1 MSPQKSTQLIL
12 VRHGETE
19 WSKSGQHTGRTD
31 VPLTENGRAQ
41 AIGLIP
47 ALSKI
52 EFSQVL
58 SSPLSRASE
67 TASLAG
73 IGEHAKTTADLAEF
87 DYGQYEGLTTPHIQ
101 EQVPGWTVWTD
112 PCPGGETLEKVG
124 ERAVRV
130 IKQARET
137 GGNVAIVSHG
147 HMLRI
152 LCAVYLGMP
161 PSAGQ
166 HFQLDTCS
174 VCWLSSEH
182 DAPTI
187 RLWNIPST
195 LAANLNLPK

>member
-1 MSPQKSTQLIL
+1 MSPHISTQLFL

-31 VPLTENGRAQ
+31 VTLTDKGRAQ
-41 AIGLIP
+41 AVGLLP

-52 EFSQVL
+52 EFSLVL

-73 IGEHAKTTADLAEF
+73 IGEQAQFTPDLSEF
-87 DYGQYEGLTTPHIQ
+87 DYGQYEGLTTPHIR
-101 EQVPGWTVWTD
+101 EQVSDWTVWTH
-112 PCPGGETLEKVG
+112 PCPGGETLEDVG
-124 ERAVRV
+124 VRASRV
-130 IKQARET
+130 IGRARLT
-137 GGNVAIVSHG
+137 GGNVAIISHG

-166 HFQLDTCS
+166 HFQLDTCAL
-174 VCWLSSEH
+174 CLLSSEH
-182 DAPTI
+182 EAPTI
-187 RLWNIPST
+187 KLWNIPSD
-195 LAANLNLPK
+195 LAANLSLS